1 MAAVA
6 AIVRR
11 VPAKCLMHVYTAP
24 AFSGAEALLTHIAA
38 ARGKLRKGGIPDLP
52 AAARLVI
59 QDWNDGR
66 IPYYTRP
73 PSRGNE
79 GHEAAALVATMAAE
93 FDVDKVYAAEASA
106 VIAGLQDDAAAAFA
120 EAQPGAAAQVRL
132 GGCCLFRIL
141 MRVVLDLHV
150 HACMFDGAS
159 AVGVQVSMYNLLA
172 GGLCGSRRRGGRGRS
187 RRTGGW

>member
-1 MAAVA
+1 MGAVA

-11 VPAKCLMHVYTAP
+11 VPAKCLMHVYTAGTFTS
-24 AFSGAEALLTHIAA
+24 ADALLTHIAT
-38 ARGKLRKGGIPDLP
+38 ARGKLRKGGLPDLP

-93 FDVDKVYAAEASA
+93 FDADKVYAAEAST
-106 VIAGLQDDAAAAFA
+106 VIAGLQDDAALAYA
-120 EAQPGAAAQVRL
+120 EARPGAAGTV
-132 GGCCLFRIL
+132 
-141 MRVVLDLHV
+141 
-150 HACMFDGAS
+150 
-159 AVGVQVSMYNLLA
+159 
-172 GGLCGSRRRGGRGRS
+172 RS
-187 RRTGGW
+187 RRQVGLHGCCAALTLVHARSSLVCSGFDVNV